1 MIIVLYPDCST
12 LQAHTRDSLMLL
24 LDRHSQKCVFFITT
38 EKLGWSNLI
47 GDEQPKRTLSYVC
60 DMYVGCM
67 YVVRNHTPRPS
78 VLGDPEPR
86 RTCRYCGP

>member
-12 LQAHTRDSLMLL
+12 LQGHTRDSLMLL

-47 GDEQPKRTLSYVC
+47 GDEQPK
-60 DMYVGCM
+60 GEH
-67 YVVRNHTPRPS
+67 NHLISKHTTPARK
-78 VLGDPEPR
+78 
-86 RTCRYCGP
+86 